1 MRYTVKQLANL
12 AGVTPRTLHY
22 YDQIGLLRPT
32 TVGENGYRYYDESAL
47 LRLQQIMFFRELD
60 FPLAEIQAI
69 IDQPDFNLV
78 EALQEHRRV
87 LQQRLGH
94 LGDLLQTIERTLQ
107 HVQGT
112 RPAAPHDLFIGFDE
126 ARQAQ
131 YEAEIAQRYGTEHV
145 ETARRRW
152 ASYRVEEKAR
162 IQQEGEAIYRDLVP
176 HIGSDPTSLAVQRI
190 MARWHEQIRYFY
202 EPTREILVGL
212 AEMYTTHP
220 EFVKLYSAL
229 HPALPGFLS
238 AAILAYC
245 ESLPQDHP
253 SAHAIH
259 QLNKGPI
266 DVTHEFHTNQ

>member
-32 TVGENGYRYYDESAL
+32 AVGENGYRYYDEAAL

-69 IDQPDFNLV
+69 VDQPDFNLV
-78 EALQEHRRV
+78 VALQEHRRV

-94 LGDLLQTIERTLQ
+94 LSDLLQTVERTLL
-107 HVQGT
+107 HVQGA
-112 RPAAPHDLFIGFDE
+112 RPAAPHDLFVGFDE

-131 YEAEIAQRYGTEHV
+131 YEEEIAQRYGSERL

-152 ASYRVEEKAR
+152 ASYTAEEKAR
-162 IQQEGEAIYRDLVP
+162 IQQEGGDVYRDLVA
-176 HIGSDPTSLAVQRI
+176 HIDGDPASLAVQRI
-190 MARWHEQIRYFY
+190 MARWHEHLRYYY
-202 EPTREILVGL
+202 EPTREIMAGL
-212 AEMYTTHP
+212 AQMYTTHP
-220 EFVKLYSAL
+220 DFVKLYTAL
-229 HPALPGFLS
+229 HPALPDFLA

-245 ESLPQDHP
+245 ESLP
-253 SAHAIH
+253 
-259 QLNKGPI
+259 
-266 DVTHEFHTNQ
+266 DVHEMARME